1 MPCLLRKTITIPSR
15 TGERIRKASGR
26 QNDFFGLNNDSVFQ
40 FNAAYL
46 LSIQNKPLYRR
57 IRVDANAALLHITAH
72 CVYNI
77 HRTVTLRENILLGD
91 LSRQDDK
98 GLEQALSQIGAG
110 ELKDKL
116 PKGLDTPLGK
126 IRTGAVEVS
135 GGEWQRIAIARLLYS
150 ASPINILDEPTAAL
164 DPVAESGVYQLFSQV
179 NKGRF
184 TIYITHRL
192 GAAKIADRILVLNQG
207 RIQEMGSHDQLMSL
221 DGGIYQTMFE
231 SQKSWY
237 LS

>member
-1 MPCLLRKTITIPSR
+1 MLERGKSYAIVGENGAGKSTITKLILGMYEDSQ
-15 TGERIRKASGR
+15 GEILLNGKEIRSYPFACLKALVSV
-26 QNDFFGLNNDSVFQ
+26 VFQ
-40 FNAAYL
+40 DFSRYA
-46 LSIQNKPLYRR
+46 
-57 IRVDANAALLHITAH
+57 
-72 CVYNI
+72 
-77 HRTVTLRENILLGD
+77 VTLRENILLGD

-179 NKGRF
+179 NQGRF

-207 RIQEMGSHDQLMSL
+207 RIQETGSHDQLMSL